1 MLSTIIATLRLA
13 VVPLTIVESLLRSVI
28 PGEDDALDKVADGLK
43 EGIRLILGVTSQF
56 PETTESGAARGL
68 VAISNFCRGVLARLE
83 QILIDVQTDEAA
95 AAPDN
100 PLKAEARALVDSLS
114 DESKVYQAKRGDD
127 AQVLSDAKSAAAEK
141 LTAILAS

>member
-1 MLSTIIATLRLA
+1 MWSVILATLRLA
-13 VVPLTIVESLLRSVI
+13 VTPLNIAQAMIRDLDADNEGV
-28 PGEDDALDKVADGLK
+28 DDKLADGLQVA
-43 EGIRLILGVTSQF
+43 INTILGAVGTDD
-56 PETTESGAARGL
+56 TVSGQARGL
-68 VAISNFCRGVLARLE
+68 DAISNFCRGVLARLE

-114 DESKVYQAKRGDD
+114 DESKVYQAKRGAD